1 MQSTTSTEIA
11 NTQNGSDI
19 SPTPAQVIEVME
31 ENIRVD
37 TEDVVTGKLKI
48 RKTVSEET
56 HTVNAPIIN
65 DEYEVVRVP
74 VESKI
79 LNAPPPPVRHE
90 GDTTIISVIREIT
103 VVEKRYEVIEEIRIT
118 RHQVEQP
125 LVHEINLRKEQI
137 HIDRESADDGNV
149 G

>member
-1 MQSTTSTEIA
+1 
-11 NTQNGSDI
+11 
-19 SPTPAQVIEVME
+19 
-31 ENIRVD
+31 
-37 TEDVVTGKLKI
+37 
-48 RKTVSEET
+48 
-56 HTVNAPIIN
+56 
-65 DEYEVVRVP
+65 VVRVP

-79 LNAPPPPVRHE
+79 LTAPPPPVRHE

-103 VVEKRYEVIEEIRIT
+103 VVEKRYEVIEEIHVT

-137 HIDRESADDGNV
+137 HIERESADDGKA